1 MLLHRKP
8 PLDVQPDINYVSE
21 YTARPLTLPATSQDE
36 GVAGGAVGASVAGG
50 AVGGGAVGSGAV
62 GRGAFGTPVGSAGG
76 FPGSG
81 GDGAS
86 GNAGFSVG

>member
-36 GVAGGAVGASVAGG
+36 GVAGG